1 MADSRDV
8 SRPPFA
14 RRSFLARA
22 GAATAAFGAA
32 FGAQRA
38 GGQTPAAAPAAAGAR
53 WQPTHHPQDD
63 WYDQVP
69 GKHRFFFD
77 VTTTPG
83 LVEAMQFV
91 GNFYEANKS
100 DYDLAPADLAVIV
113 CLRHNAAPFGFN
125 DAMWKK
131 YGETL
136 ARRAEYVDQRNKDV
150 TPAAN
155 PYTPVAAADAARV
168 RGLAG
173 LVRNGA
179 RFAICNI
186 STQGIAGMIARAVD
200 GKRDEIYKELAANLI
215 PSARL
220 VPAGILAVNRAQER
234 GYSIT

>member
-1 MADSRDV
+1 MTDHDSR
-8 SRPPFA
+8 SPFA
-14 RRSFLARA
+14 RRSFLARL
-22 GAATAAFGAA
+22 GAATAAFGAT
-32 FGAQRA
+32 FGAERA
-38 GGQTPAAAPAAAGAR
+38 AAQSPAAGDARYAPMR
-53 WQPTHHPQDD
+53 HPQDD
-63 WYDQVP
+63 WLEQLP

-83 LVEAMQFV
+83 LVDAMQFV

-113 CLRHNAAPFGFN
+113 GLRHNAAPFAYN

-155 PYTPVAAADAARV
+155 PYTPTAPADAARV

-173 LVRNGA
+173 LVKNGV
-179 RFAICNI
+179 RFAVCNI
-186 STQGIAGMIARAVD
+186 STNGIAGMIARAVD
-200 GKRDEIYKELAANLI
+200 GKRDDIYSELKANLI
-215 PSARL
+215 PNARL

>member
-1 MADSRDV
+1 MTDHDSR
-8 SRPPFA
+8 SPLA
-14 RRSFLARA
+14 RRSFLARF
-22 GAATAAFGAA
+22 GAATAAFGAT
-32 FGAQRA
+32 FGARSDDVRA
-38 GGQTPAAAPAAAGAR
+38 DAQSPAASNARYAPVR
-53 WQPTHHPQDD
+53 HPQDD
-63 WYDQVP
+63 WLDQLP

-83 LVEAMQFV
+83 LVDAMQFV

-113 CLRHNAAPFGFN
+113 CLRHNAAPFAYN
-125 DAMWKK
+125 DAIWKK

-150 TPAAN
+150 APAAN

-173 LVRNGA
+173 LVKNGV
-179 RFAICNI
+179 RFAVCNI
-186 STQGIAGMIARAVD
+186 STNGIAGMIARAVD
-200 GKRDEIYKELAANLI
+200 GKRDDIYKELAANLI
-215 PSARL
+215 PNARL

>member
-1 MADSRDV
+1 MTDHDSR
-8 SRPPFA
+8 SPFA
-14 RRSFLARA
+14 RRSFLARL
-22 GAATAAFGAA
+22 GAATAAFGAT
-32 FGAQRA
+32 FGAEGAAAQSPAARDTRY
-38 GGQTPAAAPAAAGAR
+38 TPAR
-53 WQPTHHPQDD
+53 HPQDD
-63 WYDQVP
+63 WLDQVP

-83 LVEAMQFV
+83 LVDAMQFA

-113 CLRHNAAPFGFN
+113 CLRHNAAPFGYN
-125 DAMWKK
+125 DAIWKK

-173 LVRNGA
+173 LVKNGV
-179 RFAICNI
+179 RFAVCNI
-186 STQGIAGMIARAVD
+186 STNGIAGMIARAVD
-200 GKRDEIYKELAANLI
+200 GKRDEIYKELSTNLI
-215 PSARL
+215 PNGRL
-220 VPAGILAVNRAQER
+220 VPAGILALNRAQER

>member
-1 MADSRDV
+1 MPDHD

-14 RRSFLARA
+14 RRSFLARL
-22 GAATAAFGAA
+22 GVATAAFGAA
-32 FGAQRA
+32 FGTERA
-38 GGQTPAAAPAAAGAR
+38 TAQTPAPAAR
-53 WQPTHHPQDD
+53 DPHWQAVRHPQDD
-63 WYDQVP
+63 WLDQLP

-77 VTTTPG
+77 VTSTPG
-83 LVEAMQFV
+83 LVDTMQFV

-100 DYDLAPADLAVIV
+100 DYDLGPADLAVIV
-113 CLRHNAAPFGFN
+113 CLRHNAAPFAYN

-173 LVRNGA
+173 LVRNGV
-179 RFAICNI
+179 RFAVCNI
-186 STQGIAGMIARAVD
+186 STNGIAGMIARAVD
-200 GKRDEIYKELAANLI
+200 GTRDEIYKELTANLI
-215 PSARL
+215 ANARL